1 MAFACTDRA
10 KREAN
15 CTPNR
20 ERFAF
25 DDHHALGGWFSP
37 SASGDPDEMSGIT
50 PRALALLFV
59 GTADA
64 SGRRIEC
71 PPPQS
76 STGTTIACD
85 DCVYSRCGCESL
97 NSSSCCTQSYSCT
110 QPPSPPYPDD
120 DDAKGFVLGSIL
132 RQVWFIFIVMGII
145 STIIWRRPH
154 AIAPFPPPLP
164 QLASLLYS
172 ARGLISHH
180 TTASGVGR
188 RLRQRRMLLAAQ
200 QAPTARVSQPPY
212 PSFTTPSPSPIP
224 GPDPSPC
231 SSQAAG
237 TNYANVSPAA
247 NGYPAAFGQP
257 IQGQPVAGVADTCAP
272 GPPYC
277 T

>member
-1 MAFACTDRA
+1 MPAAA
-10 KREAN
+10 G
-15 CTPNR
+15 
-20 ERFAF
+20 
-25 DDHHALGGWFSP
+25 ALDKLQWHLHVQTVLNVKHWNKQPLYEVGGWFSP

-76 STGTTIACD
+76 STGTTMACD

-97 NSSSCCTQSYSCT
+97 NSSSCCTHSYSCT
-110 QPPSPPYPDD
+110 QPPSPPPYPDD

-154 AIAPFPPPLP
+154 AIAPFLPPLP

-172 ARGLISHH
+172 ARSLISHH

-200 QAPTARVSQPPY
+200 QAPTARVTEPPY
-212 PSFTTPSPSPIP
+212 PS
-224 GPDPSPC
+224 
-231 SSQAAG
+231 
-237 TNYANVSPAA
+237 
-247 NGYPAAFGQP
+247 
-257 IQGQPVAGVADTCAP
+257 PVHHP
-272 GPPYC
+272 
-277 T
+277 

>member
-1 MAFACTDRA
+1 M
-10 KREAN
+10 
-15 CTPNR
+15 P
-20 ERFAF
+20 
-25 DDHHALGGWFSP
+25 
-37 SASGDPDEMSGIT
+37 GIT

-97 NSSSCCTQSYSCT
+97 NSSSCCTHSYSCT
-110 QPPSPPYPDD
+110 QPPSPPPYPDD

-172 ARGLISHH
+172 ARSLISHH

-200 QAPTARVSQPPY
+200 QAPTARVTEPPY
-212 PSFTTPSPSPIP
+212 PS
-224 GPDPSPC
+224 
-231 SSQAAG
+231 
-237 TNYANVSPAA
+237 
-247 NGYPAAFGQP
+247 
-257 IQGQPVAGVADTCAP
+257 PVHHP
-272 GPPYC
+272 
-277 T
+277 